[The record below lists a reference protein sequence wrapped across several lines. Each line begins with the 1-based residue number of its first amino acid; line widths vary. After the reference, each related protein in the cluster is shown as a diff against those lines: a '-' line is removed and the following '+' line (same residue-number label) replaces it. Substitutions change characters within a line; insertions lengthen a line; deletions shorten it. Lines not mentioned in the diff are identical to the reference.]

1 MQAFFMNSFI
11 KIDISITSAEEGEI
25 LMALLSEKQFYA
37 FEEKDNLLVAYITEK
52 DFDEDSLTEILENKY
67 FIKTVIEDENWNEKW
82 ESELK
87 PVVINNFV
95 CIRASFHS
103 PAKNVKH
110 ELIITP
116 KMSFGTG
123 HHDTTCLMIEQMEA
137 IDFKDK
143 SVLDFGTGTGVLAIL
158 SEKLGATKVLAIDYD
173 EWSINNTMENA
184 LANSCKHISVEKRSD
199 LPELPVDIIIANIN
213 LNVLTASSSA
223 ITRLL
228 NDGGLLLMSGFL
240 LRDESAIENA
250 FGERGFVKKNAHGK
264 NEWLSILFHKAY
276 R

>member
-1 MQAFFMNSFI
+1 MQAFFMNTFI
-11 KIDISITSAEEGEI
+11 KIEISITSAEEGEI

-67 FIKTVIEDENWNEKW
+67 FIKTVIEDENWNKKW

-87 PVVINNFV
+87 PVVINDFV

-123 HHDTTCLMIEQMEA
+123 HHDTTCLMIEQMEG

-173 EWSINNTMENA
+173 EWSINNTKENT
-184 LANSCKHISVEKRSD
+184 LANSCRHISVEKRSD
-199 LPELPVDIIIANIN
+199 LPNLTVDIIIANIN

-240 LRDESAIENA
+240 LGDESAIENA
-250 FGERGFVKKNAHGK
+250 FGEKGFVKKNAHGK
-264 NEWLSILFHKAY
+264 NGWLSVLFQKAY